1 MKKFIKIILIIL
13 ILLIWASAFYWYH
26 EEPADVLLSIENWE
40 DIINAR
46 NDTEIDEWIK
56 NLNLSTDYDDK
67 RRTIE
72 FLDFCY
78 ALNDVQ
84 SIQSEEFIKFAN
96 LVEITDYFKSN
107 NISEPKECLSMD
119 YLHIDSLKEEC
130 TFNWDNGLHNPYI
143 SLYALD
149 KISSDRF
156 NKSMEVIAAYYKQV
170 YPVNSFTL
178 LTLRDKNNG
187 TFTDKSYCENV
198 VKDNY
203 NSFRRRQDD
212 NQHIYT
218 KTKEDL
224 IAEQEEAKN
233 NINDTE

>member
-1 MKKFIKIILIIL
+1 MKNFLKLVIFLL
-13 ILLIWASAFYWYH
+13 ILLIWSAAFYWYH
-26 EEPADVLLSIENWE
+26 EEPADVLLSIDNWE

-46 NDTEIDEWIK
+46 NNTEIDEWIK

-84 SIQSEEFIKFAN
+84 SIQSEEFIKLAN
-96 LVEITDYFKSN
+96 LVEITDYLKSN
-107 NISEPKECLSMD
+107 NISEPKDCLNWTYLTIDGLKNEC
-119 YLHIDSLKEEC
+119 K
-130 TFNWDNGLHNPYI
+130 FNWDDGLHNPYI
-143 SLYALD
+143 SLYASD
-149 KISSDRF
+149 KMSSDRF
-156 NKSMEVIAAYYKQV
+156 NKSMEIIAGFYKQV

-187 TFTDKSYCENV
+187 TFTDKSYCDNV

-203 NSFRRRQDD
+203 DTFRRRQDD

-218 KTKEDL
+218 KTEEDI
-224 IAEQEEAKN
+224 IAEQAENK
-233 NINDTE
+233 